1 MDGYNIDENNSNENT
16 KGNEEVN
23 PRASVLSRNDL
34 NNEEI
39 DLLIN
44 KSLIAKVHGV
54 AVTE

>member
-1 MDGYNIDENNSNENT
+1 MDGYNDDENNSNKNT